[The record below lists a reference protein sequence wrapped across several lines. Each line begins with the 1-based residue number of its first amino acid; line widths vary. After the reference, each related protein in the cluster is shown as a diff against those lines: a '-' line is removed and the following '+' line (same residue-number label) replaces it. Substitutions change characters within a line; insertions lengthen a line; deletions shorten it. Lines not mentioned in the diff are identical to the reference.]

1 MINFTSELTE
11 AWIDLLYSIQEIND
25 GGQSHCFH
33 KHSLPDPPASFESS
47 HERMGKKEHSSY
59 SWMTGGKL
67 LRIVLKT
74 VFSEIILN

>member
-1 MINFTSELTE
+1 MINFISELTE

-25 GGQSHCFH
+25 GGQSHGFH
-33 KHSLPDPPASFESS
+33 KHSLPDPPVSFESS

>member
-1 MINFTSELTE
+1 MIYLSPKIFTRAKLSPDIPVFMINFISELTE

-25 GGQSHCFH
+25 GGQSHGFH

-59 SWMTGGKL
+59 S
-67 LRIVLKT
+67 
-74 VFSEIILN
+74 